1 MKSRS
6 LLRSPRIHSVR
17 STAIDKFISHDQTLP
32 PKTFIR
38 TFTHCVRAIRIFSRV
53 SQTKLTKLLQKSR
66 YSMNTRTLASTHSTW
81 RWNGRRSE
89 KNGRTYRIDA
99 VWMRKAKQSI
109 HFYWNVN
116 CVSVFGVCVWRRR
129 RRRRAR
135 ADPLCTCVLCNHWTV
150 AARDCSFANGRSS
163 RSSAAHTIVLFDAP
177 TISMKTA
184 RNTVKPAYRPNRIAW
199 RCWNYIYIL

>member
-99 VWMRKAKQSI
+99 VWMRKRSSQFISI
-109 HFYWNVN
+109 EMSIVFRS
-116 CVSVFGVCVWRRR
+116 SVFVCGGGGGGGELARTHCVPASCVTTERWPHETAVSRMGDRRGR
-129 RRRRAR
+129 QQHT
-135 ADPLCTCVLCNHWTV
+135 P
-150 AARDCSFANGRSS
+150 SFFLTHRQ
-163 RSSAAHTIVLFDAP
+163 L
-177 TISMKTA
+177 
-184 RNTVKPAYRPNRIAW
+184 AW
-199 RCWNYIYIL
+199 KQLGTL